1 MNTHSQKYNDF
12 MRAHKISRDSTLP
25 KTNTRIGS
33 SDGEQVFGGT
43 FSIPDSKYSE
53 FLKLYYKHVIEGGAS
68 EHLTE
73 KQRENDGPILIDI
86 DFRYKYDVTARIHTK
101 DHIDDIVVAY
111 LDILKE
117 VFDFDDTPFYI
128 YVMEKDDVN
137 RIYNN
142 EAPDASITKDGIH
155 ILIGIKADHG
165 IQMTIRERILKKVA
179 AMWTS
184 LPITNAWED
193 VFDKTISSGNTNW
206 QLYGSRKPNHKPYKL
221 THIYENI
228 FDPGDKEFITKPVP
242 LAQFDIAQNI
252 EKLSARNSGY
262 PIYNTMISLTNS
274 NLTAGG
280 GMKKR
285 VSTNS
290 LFTLSNGAGGEL
302 IEAVLQVKTRD
313 ELDLVVQANL
323 DQMGVRDYELVETH
337 YYTMTLPD
345 KYYGAGSY
353 DKWIRVGMALSELCN
368 VMFITWVAFSAQAPA
383 FKFADIGD
391 MYVSWQRFS
400 CKGDVA
406 LTRRSI
412 MYWSKQDAFARFQD
426 VRKQSVDYYIDKTLD
441 SMMDEFGDKNKKFSK
456 PCGDFQIA
464 NVLKQL
470 YKDEYVC
477 VSIKHNIWYKFHNHR
492 WVEIDSGTTLRKA
505 ISTELYDIYMDKISK
520 LSAFANT
527 LDEDDEA
534 VADTRKKVTKKT
546 EKICDICLRL
556 MSTSDKKN
564 IMTEA
569 KELFHDAQFME
580 KLDTNPYLLCFENG
594 VVDFKEKIFRKGLPE
609 DYVSKSTNMDY
620 KPIDRK
626 KDGTVISEIED
637 FMSKLFPRPDLREYM
652 WDHLASV
659 LLGTPDKQ
667 TFHMYIG
674 EGRNG
679 KSVLTTLMD
688 EMMGEYKGVVPLSV
702 ITQDRAK
709 VGGTAA
715 ELAELKGVRY
725 AVIMEPSKKDAIL
738 EGPLKQLTSG
748 LDPIQCRAPYMAKTL
763 VYLPQFKLVLC
774 SNVMMEV
781 KSQDYGTWRRIR
793 VVPFES
799 LFTENPVQGDPD
811 KPFQFLVDGTIVD
824 KFVYWKFI
832 FMSLL
837 VERAFKTN
845 GMVKDCDIVLSAS
858 KAYQES
864 QDFIAEFIREKIV
877 VEAGSEIKKTVLNNE
892 FAVWYMSTYGKG
904 APSPKE
910 VHAKM
915 DQQFGK
921 YEKKGAWTGV
931 RIKYER
937 DEYLAKRDAEVFD
950 DGISANDL

>member
-1 MNTHSQKYNDF
+1 MNHAQKYNDF

-33 SDGEQVFGGT
+33 TSADGEQVYGGIY
-43 FSIPDSKYSE
+43 SIPDSKYSD

-86 DFRYKYDVTARIHTK
+86 DFRYKYEVVARLHEK
-101 DHIDDIVVAY
+101 EHIDDIVVAY

-117 VFDFDDTPFYI
+117 VFDFDETPFYI
-128 YVMEKDDVN
+128 YVMEKDTVN
-137 RIYNN
+137 RIYNE
-142 EAPDASITKDGIH
+142 EAPDASLTKDGIH
-155 ILIGIKADHG
+155 ILIGIQADHG
-165 IQMTIRERILKKVA
+165 VQMAIRDRILKKVA
-179 AMWTS
+179 AMWGS
-184 LPITNAWED
+184 LPLQNKWED

-206 QLYGSRKPNHKPYKL
+206 QLYGSRKPNHNPYKL
-221 THIYENI
+221 TYVYENR
-228 FDPGDKEFITKPVP
+228 FDPGDKEFMTRLVP
-242 LAQFDIAQNI
+242 LEKFDVSQNI
-252 EKLSARNSGY
+252 ENLSARSSKY
-262 PIYNTMISLTNS
+262 PIYNTMLTSANISS
-274 NLTAGG
+274 SGG
-280 GMKKR
+280 GLKKR

-290 LFTLSNGAGGEL
+290 LFTLTNDAGV
-302 IEAVLQVKTRD
+302 EAVLQVKTRD
-313 ELDLVVQANL
+313 ELALVVQATL

-337 YYTMTLPD
+337 YYTMTLPP
-345 KYYGAGSY
+345 KYYESGSY

-368 VMFITWVAFSAQAPA
+368 LMFITWVAFSAQAA
-383 FKFADIGD
+383 GFKFGDISE
-391 MYVSWQRFS
+391 MYEKWQKFS
-400 CKGDVA
+400 SKGDVA

-412 MYWSKQDAFARFQD
+412 MYWSKQDAFAKFEE
-426 VRKQSVDYYIDKTLD
+426 VRRQSVDYYIDKTID
-441 SMMDEFGDKNKKFSK
+441 SMMDDFGDKNKKFSK

-527 LDEDDEA
+527 LDEDDESMA
-534 VADTRKKVTKKT
+534 ETRKKVTKKT

-556 MSTSDKKN
+556 MSTGDKKN

-569 KELFHDAQFME
+569 KELFHDSQFME

-594 VVDFKEKIFRKGLPE
+594 VVDFKDKVFRKGLPE
-609 DYVSKSTNMDY
+609 DYISKSTNLDY

-626 KDGTVISEIED
+626 KDATVIAEIDD
-637 FMSKLFPRPDLREYM
+637 FMAKLFPRPDLREYM

-679 KSVLTTLMD
+679 KSVLTTLID
-688 EMMGEYKGVVPLSV
+688 EIMGEYKGVVPLSV

-738 EGPLKQLTSG
+738 EGPLKQMTSG

-763 VYLPQFKLVLC
+763 IYYPQFKLVLC

-799 LFTENPVQGDPD
+799 LFTETPVQGDPD
-811 KPFQFLVDGTIVD
+811 KPFQFLVDGSIVD
-824 KFVYWKFI
+824 KFSYWKFT
-832 FMSLL
+832 FMSML
-837 VERAFKTN
+837 VERAYKTN
-845 GMVKDCDIVLSAS
+845 GMVKECDIVMSAS
-858 KAYQES
+858 RAYQES
-864 QDFIAEFIREKIV
+864 QDFIAEFIREKV
-877 VEAGSEIKKTVLNNE
+877 VREEGAEIKKTVLNNE
-892 FAVWYMSTYGKG
+892 FSVWYMSTYGKG

-910 VHAKM
+910 VHVKM

-921 YEKKGAWTGV
+921 YDKKGAWTGV

-937 DEYLAKRDAEVFD
+937 DEYSAKRDAEVFD

>member
-1 MNTHSQKYNDF
+1 MNHAQKYNDF

-33 SDGEQVFGGT
+33 TSADGEQVYGGIY
-43 FSIPDSKYSE
+43 SIPDSKYSD
-53 FLKLYYKHVIEGGAS
+53 FLKLYYKHVIEDGAS

-86 DFRYKYDVTARIHTK
+86 DFRYKYDVVARLHEK
-101 DHIDDIVVAY
+101 EHIDDIVVAY

-117 VFDFDDTPFYI
+117 VFDFDETPFYI
-128 YVMEKDDVN
+128 YVMEKDTVN
-137 RIYNN
+137 RIYNE
-142 EAPDASITKDGIH
+142 EAPDASLTKDGIH
-155 ILIGIKADHG
+155 ILIGIQADHG
-165 IQMTIRERILKKVA
+165 VQMAIRDRILKKVA
-179 AMWTS
+179 AMWGS
-184 LPITNAWED
+184 LPLQNKWED

-221 THIYENI
+221 TYVYENR
-228 FDPGDKEFITKPVP
+228 FDPGDKEFMTRPVP
-242 LAQFDIAQNI
+242 LEKFDISQNI
-252 EKLSARNSGY
+252 ENLSARSSKY
-262 PIYNTMISLTNS
+262 PIYNTMLTSANISS
-274 NLTAGG
+274 SGG
-280 GMKKR
+280 GLKKR

-290 LFTLSNGAGGEL
+290 LFTLTNDAGV
-302 IEAVLQVKTRD
+302 EAVLQVKTRD
-313 ELDLVVQANL
+313 ELALVVQATL

-337 YYTMTLPD
+337 YYTMTLPP
-345 KYYGAGSY
+345 KYYESGSY

-368 VMFITWVAFSAQAPA
+368 LMFITWVAFSAQAA
-383 FKFADIGD
+383 GFKFGDISE
-391 MYVSWQRFS
+391 MYEKWQKFS
-400 CKGDVA
+400 SKGDVA

-412 MYWSKQDAFARFQD
+412 MYWSKQDAFAKFEE
-426 VRKQSVDYYIDKTLD
+426 VRRQSVDYYIDKTID
-441 SMMDEFGDKNKKFSK
+441 SMMDDFGDKNKKFSK

-527 LDEDDEA
+527 LDEDDESMA
-534 VADTRKKVTKKT
+534 ETRKKVTKKT

-556 MSTSDKKN
+556 MSTGDKKN

-569 KELFHDAQFME
+569 KELFHDSQFME

-594 VVDFKEKIFRKGLPE
+594 VVDFKDKVFRKGLPE
-609 DYVSKSTNMDY
+609 DYISKSTNLDY

-626 KDGTVISEIED
+626 KDATVIAEIDD
-637 FMSKLFPRPDLREYM
+637 FMAKLFPRPDLREYM

-679 KSVLTTLMD
+679 KSVLTTLID
-688 EMMGEYKGVVPLSV
+688 EIMGEYKGVVPLSV

-738 EGPLKQLTSG
+738 EGPLKQMTSG

-763 VYLPQFKLVLC
+763 IYYPQFKLVLC

-799 LFTENPVQGDPD
+799 LFTETPVQGDPD
-811 KPFQFLVDGTIVD
+811 KPFQFLVDGSIVD
-824 KFVYWKFI
+824 KFSYWKFT
-832 FMSLL
+832 FMSML
-837 VERAFKTN
+837 VERAYKTN
-845 GMVKDCDIVLSAS
+845 GMVKECDIVMSAS
-858 KAYQES
+858 RAYQES
-864 QDFIAEFIREKIV
+864 QDFIAEFIREKV
-877 VEAGSEIKKTVLNNE
+877 VREEGAEIKKTVLNNE
-892 FAVWYMSTYGKG
+892 FSVWYMSTYGKG

-910 VHAKM
+910 VHVKM

-921 YEKKGAWTGV
+921 YDKKGAWTGV

-937 DEYLAKRDAEVFD
+937 DEYSAKRDAEVFD

>member
-1 MNTHSQKYNDF
+1 MNINAAKYDEF
-12 MRAHKISRDSTLP
+12 MRTHKVNRESTLP

-33 SDGEQVFGGT
+33 QGGSGEPIYGGIY
-43 FSIPDSKYSE
+43 SIPESKYSE
-53 FLKLYYKHVIEGGAS
+53 FLKLYYNHIVEGGTP
-68 EHLTE
+68 EYLTE
-73 KQRENDGPILIDI
+73 KQLENDGPILIDI
-86 DFRYKYDVTARIHTK
+86 DLRYKYDVKQRIHTK
-101 DHIDDIVVAY
+101 EHIDDIVVAY
-111 LDILKE
+111 LDVLKE
-117 VFDFDDTPFYI
+117 IYQFNDVPFYI
-128 YVMEKDDVN
+128 YVMEKDAVN
-137 RIYNN
+137 PVYNN
-142 EAPDASITKDGIH
+142 EKPEASITKDGIH
-155 ILIGIKADHG
+155 IIIGIKAEHT
-165 IQMTIRERILKKVA
+165 IQMAIRDRILKKVA
-179 AMWTS
+179 TMWTD
-184 LPITNAWED
+184 LPLTNTWDD
-193 VFDKTISSGNTNW
+193 VFDKTISSGHTNW
-206 QLYGSRKPNHKPYKL
+206 QLYGSRKPHHQPYKL
-221 THIYENI
+221 TYIYENI
-228 FDPGDKEFITKPVP
+228 FDPVDKEFITKPVS
-242 LAQFDIAQNI
+242 LSKFNIGQNI
-252 EKLSARNSGY
+252 EKLSARYSGH
-262 PIYNTMISLTNS
+262 PTYNIMLSLTPS
-274 NLTAGG
+274 NTGG
-280 GMKKR
+280 IKKR

-290 LFTLSNGAGGEL
+290 LFSISNGEMIDA
-302 IEAVLQVKTRD
+302 ILQVKTHE
-313 ELDLVVQANL
+313 ELAAVVQATL
-323 DQMGVRDYELVETH
+323 DQMSARDYELVETH
-337 YYTMTLPD
+337 HYTMTLPP
-345 KYYGAGSY
+345 KYYDSGSY

-368 VMFITWVAFSAQAPA
+368 MMFITWVAFSAQASG
-383 FKFADIGD
+383 FQFSNISD

-400 CKGDVA
+400 SKGEVA

-412 MYWSKQDAFARFQD
+412 MYWSKQDAFARFEE
-426 VRKQSVDYYIDKTLD
+426 VRRQSVDYYIDKTID

-505 ISTELYDIYMDKISK
+505 ISTELYEIYMNKISK
-520 LSAFANT
+520 LTAIANT
-527 LDEDDEA
+527 LDEDDETN
-534 VADTRKKVTKKT
+534 VDMRKKIMKKT

-556 MSTSDKKN
+556 MSTNDKKN

-609 DYVSKSTNMDY
+609 DYISKSTNLDY
-620 KPIDRK
+620 RPIDRK
-626 KDGTVISEIED
+626 RDAGVVAEIED
-637 FMSKLFPRPDLREYM
+637 FMAKLFPRPELREYM

-679 KSVLTTLMD
+679 KSVLTTLID
-688 EMMGEYKGVVPLSV
+688 EIMGEYKGVVPLSV

-799 LFTENPVQGDPD
+799 LFTENPVHNDPD

-824 KFVYWKFI
+824 KFAYWKFT

-837 VERAFKTN
+837 VERAFKTG

-864 QDFIAEFIREKIV
+864 QDFIAEFIREKV
-877 VEAGSEIKKTVLNNE
+877 VREEGSEIKKTVLNNE

-910 VHAKM
+910 VHVKM

-921 YEKKGAWTGV
+921 YDKKGAWTGV

-937 DEYLAKRDAEVFD
+937 DEFAAKRDTEVFD

>member
-1 MNTHSQKYNDF
+1 MNHAQKYNDF

-33 SDGEQVFGGT
+33 TSADGEQVYGGIY
-43 FSIPDSKYSE
+43 SIPDSKYSD

-86 DFRYKYDVTARIHTK
+86 DFRYKYDVVARLHEK
-101 DHIDDIVVAY
+101 EHIDDIVVAY

-117 VFDFDDTPFYI
+117 VFDFDETPFYI
-128 YVMEKDDVN
+128 YVMEKDTVN
-137 RIYNN
+137 RIYNE
-142 EAPDASITKDGIH
+142 EAPDASLTKDGIH
-155 ILIGIKADHG
+155 ILIGIQADHG
-165 IQMTIRERILKKVA
+165 VQMAIRDRILKKVA
-179 AMWTS
+179 AMWGS
-184 LPITNAWED
+184 LPLQNKWED

-221 THIYENI
+221 TYVYENR
-228 FDPGDKEFITKPVP
+228 FDPGDKEFMTRLVP
-242 LAQFDIAQNI
+242 LEKFDVSQNI
-252 EKLSARNSGY
+252 ENLSARSSKY
-262 PIYNTMISLTNS
+262 PIYNTMLTSANISS
-274 NLTAGG
+274 SGG
-280 GMKKR
+280 GLKKR

-290 LFTLSNGAGGEL
+290 LFTLTNDAGV
-302 IEAVLQVKTRD
+302 EAVLHVKDRD
-313 ELDLVVQANL
+313 ELALVVQATL

-337 YYTMTLPD
+337 YYTMTLPP
-345 KYYGAGSY
+345 KYYESGSY

-368 VMFITWVAFSAQAPA
+368 LMFITWVAFSAQAA
-383 FKFADIGD
+383 GFKFGDISE
-391 MYVSWQRFS
+391 MYEKWQKFS
-400 CKGDVA
+400 SKGDVA

-412 MYWSKQDAFARFQD
+412 MYWSKQDAFAKFEE
-426 VRKQSVDYYIDKTLD
+426 VRRQSVDYYIDKTID
-441 SMMDEFGDKNKKFSK
+441 SMMDDFGDKNKKFSK

-527 LDEDDEA
+527 LDEDDESMA
-534 VADTRKKVTKKT
+534 ETRKKVTKKT

-556 MSTSDKKN
+556 MSTGDKKN

-569 KELFHDAQFME
+569 KELFHDSQFME

-594 VVDFKEKIFRKGLPE
+594 VVDFKDKVFRKGLPE
-609 DYVSKSTNMDY
+609 DYISKSTNLDY

-626 KDGTVISEIED
+626 KDATVIAEIDD
-637 FMSKLFPRPDLREYM
+637 FMAKLFPRPDLREYM

-679 KSVLTTLMD
+679 KSVLTTLID
-688 EMMGEYKGVVPLSV
+688 EIMGEYKGVVPLSV

-738 EGPLKQLTSG
+738 EGPLKQMTSG

-763 VYLPQFKLVLC
+763 IYYPQFKLVLC

-799 LFTENPVQGDPD
+799 LFTETPVQGDPD
-811 KPFQFLVDGTIVD
+811 KPFQFLVDGSIVD
-824 KFVYWKFI
+824 KFAYWKFT
-832 FMSLL
+832 FMSML
-837 VERAFKTN
+837 VERAYKTN
-845 GMVKDCDIVLSAS
+845 GMVKECDIVMSAS
-858 KAYQES
+858 RAYQES
-864 QDFIAEFIREKIV
+864 QDFIAEFIREKV
-877 VEAGSEIKKTVLNNE
+877 VREEGAEIKKTVLNNE
-892 FAVWYMSTYGKG
+892 FSVWYMSTYGKG

-910 VHAKM
+910 VHVKM

-921 YEKKGAWTGV
+921 YDKKGAWTGV

-937 DEYLAKRDAEVFD
+937 DEYSAKRDAEVFD

>member
-1 MNTHSQKYNDF
+1 
-12 MRAHKISRDSTLP
+12 
-25 KTNTRIGS
+25 
-33 SDGEQVFGGT
+33 
-43 FSIPDSKYSE
+43 
-53 FLKLYYKHVIEGGAS
+53 
-68 EHLTE
+68 
-73 KQRENDGPILIDI
+73 
-86 DFRYKYDVTARIHTK
+86 
-101 DHIDDIVVAY
+101 
-111 LDILKE
+111 
-117 VFDFDDTPFYI
+117 
-128 YVMEKDDVN
+128 
-137 RIYNN
+137 
-142 EAPDASITKDGIH
+142 
-155 ILIGIKADHG
+155 
-165 IQMTIRERILKKVA
+165 
-179 AMWTS
+179 
-184 LPITNAWED
+184 
-193 VFDKTISSGNTNW
+193 
-206 QLYGSRKPNHKPYKL
+206 
-221 THIYENI
+221 
-228 FDPGDKEFITKPVP
+228 
-242 LAQFDIAQNI
+242 
-252 EKLSARNSGY
+252 
-262 PIYNTMISLTNS
+262 
-274 NLTAGG
+274 
-280 GMKKR
+280 
-285 VSTNS
+285 
-290 LFTLSNGAGGEL
+290 
-302 IEAVLQVKTRD
+302 
-313 ELDLVVQANL
+313 
-323 DQMGVRDYELVETH
+323 
-337 YYTMTLPD
+337 
-345 KYYGAGSY
+345 
-353 DKWIRVGMALSELCN
+353 
-368 VMFITWVAFSAQAPA
+368 
-383 FKFADIGD
+383 
-391 MYVSWQRFS
+391 MYVSVS
-400 CKGDVA
+400 N
-406 LTRRSI
+406 TI
-412 MYWSKQDAFARFQD
+412 
-426 VRKQSVDYYIDKTLD
+426 
-441 SMMDEFGDKNKKFSK
+441 FG
-456 PCGDFQIA
+456 
-464 NVLKQL
+464 
-470 YKDEYVC
+470 
-477 VSIKHNIWYKFHNHR
+477 YKFHNHR

-505 ISTELYDIYMDKISK
+505 ISTELYEIYMNKISK
-520 LSAFANT
+520 LTALANT
-527 LDEDDEA
+527 LDEDDETNG
-534 VADTRKKVTKKT
+534 DMRKKIMKKT

-556 MSTSDKKN
+556 MSTNDKKN

-609 DYVSKSTNMDY
+609 DYISKSTNLDY
-620 KPIDRK
+620 RAIDRK
-626 KDGTVISEIED
+626 RDAGVVAEIED
-637 FMSKLFPRPDLREYM
+637 FMAKLFPRPELREYM

-679 KSVLTTLMD
+679 KSVLTTLID
-688 EMMGEYKGVVPLSV
+688 EIMGEYKGVVPLSV

-799 LFTENPVQGDPD
+799 LFTENPVSGDPD

-824 KFVYWKFI
+824 KFAYWKFT
-832 FMSLL
+832 FMSML
-837 VERAFKTN
+837 VERAFKTG

-864 QDFIAEFIREKIV
+864 QDFIAEFIREKV
-877 VEAGSEIKKTVLNNE
+877 VREEGSEIKKTVLNNE

-921 YEKKGAWTGV
+921 YDKKGAWTGV

-937 DEYLAKRDAEVFD
+937 DEFAAKRDTEVFD

>member
-1 MNTHSQKYNDF
+1 MNINAAKYDEF
-12 MRAHKISRDSTLP
+12 MRTHKVNRESTLP

-33 SDGEQVFGGT
+33 QGGSGEPIYGGIY
-43 FSIPDSKYSE
+43 SIPESKYSE
-53 FLKLYYKHVIEGGAS
+53 FLKLYYNHIIKGGTP
-68 EHLTE
+68 EYLTE
-73 KQRENDGPILIDI
+73 KQLENDGPILIDI
-86 DFRYKYDVTARIHTK
+86 DLRYKYDVKQRIHTK
-101 DHIDDIVVAY
+101 EHIDDIVVAY
-111 LDILKE
+111 LDVLKE
-117 VFDFDDTPFYI
+117 IYQFDDIPFYI
-128 YVMEKDDVN
+128 YVMEKDAVN
-137 RIYNN
+137 PVYNN
-142 EAPDASITKDGIH
+142 EKPEASITKDGIH
-155 ILIGIKADHG
+155 IIIGIKAEHT
-165 IQMTIRERILKKVA
+165 IQMAIRDRILKKVA
-179 AMWTS
+179 TMWTD
-184 LPITNAWED
+184 LPLTNTWDD
-193 VFDKTISSGNTNW
+193 VFDKTISSGHTNW
-206 QLYGSRKPNHKPYKL
+206 QLYGSRKPHHQPYKL
-221 THIYENI
+221 TYIYENI
-228 FDPGDKEFITKPVP
+228 FDPVDKEFITKPVS
-242 LAQFDIAQNI
+242 LSKFNIGQNI
-252 EKLSARNSGY
+252 EKLSARYSGH
-262 PIYNTMISLTNS
+262 PTYNIMLSLTPS
-274 NLTAGG
+274 NTGG
-280 GMKKR
+280 IKKR

-290 LFTLSNGAGGEL
+290 LFSISNGEMIDA
-302 IEAVLQVKTRD
+302 ILQVKTHE
-313 ELDLVVQANL
+313 ELAAVVQATL
-323 DQMGVRDYELVETH
+323 DQMSARDYELVETH
-337 YYTMTLPD
+337 HYTMTLPP
-345 KYYGAGSY
+345 KYYDSGSY

-368 VMFITWVAFSAQAPA
+368 MMFITWVAFSAQASG
-383 FKFADIGD
+383 FQFSNISD

-400 CKGDVA
+400 SKGEVA

-412 MYWSKQDAFARFQD
+412 MYWSKQDAFAKFEE
-426 VRKQSVDYYIDKTLD
+426 VRRQSVDYYIDKTID

-505 ISTELYDIYMDKISK
+505 ISTELYEIYMNKISK
-520 LSAFANT
+520 LTAIANT
-527 LDEDDEA
+527 LDEDDETN
-534 VADTRKKVTKKT
+534 VDMRKKIMKKT

-556 MSTSDKKN
+556 MSTNDKKN

-609 DYVSKSTNMDY
+609 DYISKSTNLDY
-620 KPIDRK
+620 RPIDRK
-626 KDGTVISEIED
+626 RDAGVVAEIED
-637 FMSKLFPRPDLREYM
+637 FMAKLFPRPELREYM

-679 KSVLTTLMD
+679 KSVLTTLID
-688 EMMGEYKGVVPLSV
+688 EIMGEYKGVVPLSV

-781 KSQDYGTWRRIR
+781 KSQDNGTWRRIR

-799 LFTENPVQGDPD
+799 LFTENPVHNDPD

-824 KFVYWKFI
+824 KFAYWKFT

-837 VERAFKTN
+837 VERAFKTG

-864 QDFIAEFIREKIV
+864 QDFIAEFIREKV
-877 VEAGSEIKKTVLNNE
+877 VREEGSEIKKTVLNNE

-910 VHAKM
+910 VHVKM

-921 YEKKGAWTGV
+921 YDKKGAWTGV

-937 DEYLAKRDAEVFD
+937 DEFAAKRDTEVFD

>member
-1 MNTHSQKYNDF
+1 MNPAQKYNDF

-33 SDGEQVFGGT
+33 TSADGEQVYGGIY
-43 FSIPDSKYSE
+43 SIPDSKYGD

-86 DFRYKYDVTARIHTK
+86 DFRYKYDVVARLHEK
-101 DHIDDIVVAY
+101 EHIDDIVVAY

-117 VFDFDDTPFYI
+117 VFDFDETPFYI
-128 YVMEKDDVN
+128 YVMEKDTVN
-137 RIYNN
+137 RIYNE
-142 EAPDASITKDGIH
+142 EAPDASLTKDGIH
-155 ILIGIKADHG
+155 ILIGIQADHG
-165 IQMTIRERILKKVA
+165 VQMAIRDRILKKVA
-179 AMWTS
+179 AMWGS
-184 LPITNAWED
+184 LPLQNKWED

-221 THIYENI
+221 TYVYENR
-228 FDPGDKEFITKPVP
+228 FDPGDKEFMTRLVP
-242 LAQFDIAQNI
+242 LEKFDVSQNI
-252 EKLSARNSGY
+252 ENLSARSSKY
-262 PIYNTMISLTNS
+262 PIYNTMLTSANISS
-274 NLTAGG
+274 SGG
-280 GMKKR
+280 GLKKR

-290 LFTLSNGAGGEL
+290 LFTLTNDAGV
-302 IEAVLQVKTRD
+302 EAVLHVKDRD
-313 ELDLVVQANL
+313 ELALVVQATL

-337 YYTMTLPD
+337 YYTMTLPP
-345 KYYGAGSY
+345 KYYESGSY

-368 VMFITWVAFSAQAPA
+368 LMFITWVAFSAQAA
-383 FKFADIGD
+383 GFKFGDISE
-391 MYVSWQRFS
+391 MYEKWQKFS
-400 CKGDVA
+400 SKGDVA

-412 MYWSKQDAFARFQD
+412 MYWSKQDAFAKFEE
-426 VRKQSVDYYIDKTLD
+426 VRRQSVDYYIDKTID
-441 SMMDEFGDKNKKFSK
+441 SMMDDFGDKNKKFSK

-527 LDEDDEA
+527 LDEDDESMA
-534 VADTRKKVTKKT
+534 ETRKKVTKKT

-556 MSTSDKKN
+556 MSTGDKKN

-569 KELFHDAQFME
+569 KELFHDSQFME

-594 VVDFKEKIFRKGLPE
+594 VVDFKDKVFRKGLPE
-609 DYVSKSTNMDY
+609 DYISKSTNLDY

-626 KDGTVISEIED
+626 KDATVIAEIDD
-637 FMSKLFPRPDLREYM
+637 FMAKLFPRPDLREYM

-679 KSVLTTLMD
+679 KSVLTTLID
-688 EMMGEYKGVVPLSV
+688 EIMGEYKGVVPLSV

-738 EGPLKQLTSG
+738 EGPLKQMTSG

-763 VYLPQFKLVLC
+763 IYYPQFKLVLC

-799 LFTENPVQGDPD
+799 LFTETPVQGDPD
-811 KPFQFLVDGTIVD
+811 KPFQFLVDGSIVD
-824 KFVYWKFI
+824 KFAYWKFT
-832 FMSLL
+832 FMSML
-837 VERAFKTN
+837 VERAYKTN
-845 GMVKDCDIVLSAS
+845 GMVKECDIVMSAS
-858 KAYQES
+858 RAYQES
-864 QDFIAEFIREKIV
+864 QDFIAEFIREKV
-877 VEAGSEIKKTVLNNE
+877 VREEGAEIKKTVLNNE
-892 FAVWYMSTYGKG
+892 FSVWYMSTYGKG

-910 VHAKM
+910 VHVKM

-921 YEKKGAWTGV
+921 YDKKGAWTGV

-937 DEYLAKRDAEVFD
+937 DEYSAKRDAEVFD